1 MKVVDIH
8 QDLYQILESAIRQ
21 DRQAQKVLYNKFA
34 PKMLSVCRQYVADV
48 QVAED
53 LLVTSFMKVF
63 SNLHRFEKRGHFEGW
78 MRRIFVNECI
88 SYIRSNQKVR
98 FVEEDINISAS
109 ESTDAS
115 LLTQDIQ
122 AMIDMLPEGCKM
134 VFNLFAVEGY
144 KHQEIADILGI
155 TEGTSKSQLAYAR
168 KILQQTIHQF
178 NMADHG

>member
-1 MKVVDIH
+1 LKVVDIH

-34 PKMLSVCRQYVADV
+34 PKMLGVCRQYVADL

-98 FVEEDINISAS
+98 FVEEDMNMTAS
-109 ESTDAS
+109 DRTDAS

-168 KILQQTIHQF
+168 KILQQTIQQF
-178 NMADHG
+178 NMADHA